1 MPTRGACVVACL
13 MPNWLK
19 GDNVMCSILPRT
31 WFRRLRRQGQQ
42 QVPTTQANPSAGF
55 PACPR
60 HRRSQCQRL
69 CLPVRLLRCP
79 TLCHRPRC
87 TRVLS
92 GLRWS
97 QAEHWSRRS
106 FRRLAFWL
114 IRAASRPP
122 LLYGGG
128 TASWCHGQ
136 AELVC
141 DAGGRAATAC
151 LSTTWA
157 GAIWA
162 STADHAGRSS
172 SQLPCLRLILYWE
185 SRG

>member
-1 MPTRGACVVACL
+1 VQAILRRCTPCPSLAPHLTSTLIPETTQSSIGGMPTRGACAVACL
-13 MPNWLK
+13 MPHWLK

-55 PACPR
+55 PARPR
-60 HRRSQCQRL
+60 HRRSQCQRH

-97 QAEHWSRRS
+97 QAAHWSRRS

-122 LLYGGG
+122 FALRRWHSVLVPR
-128 TASWCHGQ
+128 AS
-136 AELVC
+136 
-141 DAGGRAATAC
+141 
-151 LSTTWA
+151 
-157 GAIWA
+157 
-162 STADHAGRSS
+162 
-172 SQLPCLRLILYWE
+172 
-185 SRG
+185 